1 MTKLSALRS
10 GWIIQSSQQEKQ
22 VQTSVGWLLSFDLVI
37 KPVIDFLDN
46 CLVLNFQILTTYLD
60 DLNIIQVSYQSLNT
74 TKKKLKRKKIN
85 YF

>member
-1 MTKLSALRS
+1 MSALRS
-10 GWIIQSSQQEKQ
+10 EGIIQSFQQEKQ
-22 VQTSVGWLLSFDLVI
+22 VEKSVGQLLSFDLFI

-74 TKKKLKRKKIN
+74 TKKKLKRKKMN
-85 YF
+85 